1 MMEDKTI
8 RERLDRVL
16 KMKSCLIKKEAWDE
30 NPLSCPYT
38 INELDFEQA
47 KAELVLYVDNL
58 IIRSKGYSELLLC
71 VENKYQDET
80 RHETAVR
87 LLSARPTPPPA
98 KDWLKDH
105 PETEKIVKEGLK
117 KSKLRQIDEI

>member
-1 MMEDKTI
+1 MDDKTI
-8 RERLDRVL
+8 RERLDE
-16 KMKSCLIKKEAWDE
+16 LIALYSHATHFEPQKKHEA
-30 NPLSCPYT
+30 
-38 INELDFEQA
+38 DFEQA

-58 IIRSKGYSELLLC
+58 IIRSKSYSELLLC